1 MRAEGRM
8 CWQGWFGRAGF
19 IIENIIVFGKGGNIM
34 KKRIIAV
41 LLAVAVAAGGEGTL
55 AQAASDPIEME
66 EYTETAEP
74 TREAISGEL
83 AESDFEDLEIVEPE
97 EEKEQDGSELEQQGK
112 VLQETSGEAA
122 ADEPMDAEAEG
133 IRQANPEGKEKAEGN
148 LGLPGMEVQE
158 TVKGGWKDGLSEA
171 RPVALGDTVSDMFT
185 DNRIA
190 NYYKVTLPSAG
201 SLTLHMRSTE
211 VPCFSYAICYDETG
225 ENYVYEDDIWW
236 NQNLKLLDFKDPIY
250 LEPGTYYICLTG
262 RGNLDWGDY
271 YTGSYTCGFQFI
283 SSGTNDGEPN
293 NSFEQAKS
301 LGLGVAVTGQI
312 SWNDKEDYYRVA
324 LGSAGKL
331 TLNMAS
337 YMGRY
342 DIAIY
347 DSEQKRIWNT
357 YEYLDENA
365 TMRQDAYGLY
375 LEEGIY
381 YILIYKDSDKGTGVY
396 KLSASF
402 VSSQTTFSGDDNSA
416 VNARPIGFGSTY
428 KGQLSLNDDYDTY
441 KFSVA
446 AGRNIPV
453 SFRSNM
459 RTYTIKVYDAA
470 GKSVWTQDPDYYS
483 GWSESSNSRKDSYT
497 VTLSAGTYYME
508 VSRRSDWTG
517 TYEFSL
523 GNGELTSLKLSKKS
537 LKLVKGDK
545 YQLTALMEPVNCAVT
560 WKSGN
565 SKVVSVKSGKVTAKG
580 YGQASVTCYAQ
591 DGSKKQASCKVTV
604 VPAKAKV
611 SSIKNIK
618 SGKKIN
624 IKSQSGVTGY
634 EVQAKTKRGSWKK
647 YKTIKG
653 SKNKSFKVSRKYYD
667 THTFRIRAYKQIGKK
682 RYEGAFSKTF

>member
-1 MRAEGRM
+1 M
-8 CWQGWFGRAGF
+8 
-19 IIENIIVFGKGGNIM
+19 M
-34 KKRIIAV
+34 KKRIIAI

-55 AQAASDPIEME
+55 AQAASVPIEME

-74 TREAISGEL
+74 TREAISSEW
-83 AESDFEDLEIVEPE
+83 AEPDFEGLEIGEPE
-97 EEKEQDGSELEQQGK
+97 EEKEQHGSELGEQGK
-112 VLQETSGEAA
+112 VQQETSGEEA
-122 ADEPMDAEAEG
+122 ADETMDTEPEG
-133 IRQANPEGKEKAEGN
+133 IRQANPEGQEKAEGN
-148 LGLPGMEVQE
+148 LGLSGMEVQE
-158 TVKGGWKDGLSEA
+158 TVKGRWEDGLSEA
-171 RPVALGDTVSDMFT
+171 RTVALGATISDMFT

-201 SLTLHMRSTE
+201 ALTLHMRSTE

-225 ENYVYEDDIWW
+225 ESYVYEDDIWW
-236 NQNLKLLDFKDPIY
+236 NENLKLLDYKSPTY

-262 RGNLDWGDY
+262 RGDLNWGDY
-271 YTGSYTCGFQFI
+271 HTGSYTCGFQFA

-293 NSFEQAKS
+293 NSFEQAKP
-301 LGLGVAVTGQI
+301 LGMGVAVTGQI
-312 SWNDKEDYYRVA
+312 SWNDQEDYYKVA

-337 YMGRY
+337 YMSRY

-347 DSEQKRIWNT
+347 DSGQKRIWDT
-357 YEYLDENA
+357 YGRLDENA
-365 TMRQDAYGLY
+365 TVRQDSYGLY
-375 LEEGIY
+375 LEAGTY
-381 YILIYKDSDKGTGVY
+381 YIVTYKDYYGGTGIY

-416 VNARPIGFGSTY
+416 VNARPISFGPTY

-446 AGRNIPV
+446 AGRNIPI

-459 RTYTIKVYDAA
+459 RTYTIKMYDTA
-470 GKSVWTQDPDYYS
+470 GKSVWTQYPDYYS
-483 GWSESSNSRKDSYT
+483 GWSENSNSRKDSYT

-523 GNGELTSLKLSKKS
+523 GKGELTSLKLSKKS

-560 WKSGN
+560 WKSDN

-667 THTFRIRAYKQIGKK
+667 THSFRIRAYKQIGKK
-682 RYEGAFSKTF
+682 KYEGAFSKTF